1 MFAKSCKKGCYL
13 IHSSQAVIIH
23 RMHVNDWSCV
33 NIQGRR
39 STGFLL
45 SEPDLEINNTQLHGA
60 STAFMDEVADYLVLI
75 NTEWHTDIKQ
85 FVDFLLKFILRAST

>member
-1 MFAKSCKKGCYL
+1 
-13 IHSSQAVIIH
+13 
-23 RMHVNDWSCV
+23 MHVNDWSCV